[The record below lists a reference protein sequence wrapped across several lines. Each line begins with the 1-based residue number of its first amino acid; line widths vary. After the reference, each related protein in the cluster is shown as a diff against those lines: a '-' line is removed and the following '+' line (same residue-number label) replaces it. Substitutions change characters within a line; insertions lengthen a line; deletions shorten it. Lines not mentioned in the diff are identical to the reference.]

1 MTTEIAIPPSSIGRM
16 MSQKMKKFEAL
27 EAKIRDVTEGEFDDL
42 LKRIDDPLHEAI
54 AGVAVIGQVKAGKT
68 SLLNGFMG
76 KQEFLPSDVNPW
88 TAVVTNMYFGKPG
101 GPHEGARFLF
111 FDDEQWKKFSS
122 RDGRLAELANSIPG
136 GAYDMED
143 IVAEVNQMRER
154 AELRLGDQFHQLL
167 GKAHKFSTAST
178 DVLARY
184 ICAGDDPEQ
193 LVKNPVMGRFADIT
207 REANVYFGT
216 ERFGYPLRL
225 IDTPGL
231 NDPLL
236 IREEITLQCLEDSD
250 IFVLVLSAHQAFTS
264 SDLYLLRVLNALRLD
279 RLVIFVNRVDE
290 LTNPSADIPD
300 ILKHIRGMLAKENPE
315 ASIPVLFGSAVWAE
329 YATGG
334 DVEFD
339 SEKATYFAKGR
350 TKDITAATDAFGSE
364 ERAKAWVA
372 SGLPTLDRAI
382 TELMDN
388 GIGETWLKSA
398 RIDLNNMLE
407 IVGSDTKR
415 RIQALERQIA
425 IMNDEIPPDAAVSE
439 DQSNFEDV
447 EDTIGSMFTRLKVTL
462 EAVSSDS
469 FNEVQRGLRNLV
481 EEFIAEET
489 VRFKDFFATTKK
501 KKSDEGYSIDPTPLR
516 SSMNVYFRT
525 EFPIVQTKILAK
537 LDEESEEL
545 SRRMVEMGIEEAANI
560 KVNTAKLADDA
571 PNTTALSKAV
581 SFDMGSKY
589 WKGWFG
595 KFKSDDEVIKSLG
608 KMIRSQFLPVETE
621 LLENA
626 TDKLVESS
634 SAAINSFQSLQK
646 ALLSTRRGQ
655 AQHGAEELT
664 GSMDELRERIEKLQ
678 SRAETCAGI
687 AGELEA
693 A

>member
-1 MTTEIAIPPSSIGRM
+1 MTTDIAIPPSTIGRALT
-16 MSQKMKKFEAL
+16 QKVQQFEKL
-27 EAKIRDVTEGEFDDL
+27 EEKIREVTDGEFDDL
-42 LKRIDDPLHEAI
+42 MIKIDAPLHDAI

-88 TAVVTNMYFGKPG
+88 TAVVTNIYFGKPD

-111 FDDEQWKKFSS
+111 FDDAEWTKFSS
-122 RDGRLAELANSIPG
+122 RDGRLAELASSIPG
-136 GAYDMED
+136 GAYDMDD
-143 IVAEVNQMRER
+143 IAAEVDQMRQR
-154 AELRLGDQFHQLL
+154 AEMRLGDQFHQLL

-178 DVLARY
+178 EVLGRY
-184 ICAGDDPEQ
+184 ICAGDDPER
-193 LVKNPVMGRFADIT
+193 LVTNPVMGRFADIT

-250 IFVLVLSAHQAFTS
+250 IFVLVLSAHQAFSS

-290 LTNPSADIPD
+290 LTNPAADIPD

-329 YATGG
+329 FATGG
-334 DVEFD
+334 DDHFD
-339 SEKATYFAKGR
+339 SEKATYFTKGR
-350 TKDITAATDAFGSE
+350 SKDITAAKSVFGSK
-364 ERAKAWVA
+364 ERAMAWVA
-372 SGLPTLDRAI
+372 SGLPSLDRAI

-407 IVGSDTKR
+407 IVGGDTKR
-415 RIQALERQIA
+415 RIASLERRVA
-425 IMNDEIPPDAAVSE
+425 IMNDEIPLDAAVTE

-447 EDTIGSMFTRLKVTL
+447 EEKINKMFTSFKVTL

-469 FNEVQRGLRNLV
+469 FNEVQRGLRDLV
-481 EEFIAEET
+481 ESFIAEEAQ
-489 VRFKDFFATTKK
+489 RFKDFFAMTKK
-501 KKSDEGYSIDPTPLR
+501 KKSDSGYSIDPTPLR
-516 SSMNVYFRT
+516 SAMNVYFRT
-525 EFPIVQTKILAK
+525 EFPVVQTKILSK
-537 LDEESEEL
+537 LDEEAEDLSERLVEL
-545 SRRMVEMGIEEAANI
+545 GIEDAANI
-560 KVNTAKLADDA
+560 KVNTTKLADDA
-571 PNTTALSKAV
+571 PNTTALSKVV

-595 KFKSDDEVIKSLG
+595 TFKSEDEVLKSLA
-608 KMIRSQFLPVETE
+608 KMIRSQFLPIETA
-621 LLENA
+621 LLESA
-626 TDKLVESS
+626 TEKLVVSS
-634 SAAINSFQSLQK
+634 STAITAFQTLQK
-646 ALLSTRRGQ
+646 TLLATRKGQ
-655 AQHGAEELT
+655 AQHGAAELS
-664 GSMDELRERIEKLQ
+664 GSMDELRERIEKLR